1 MFSLFIFSNLIIYYL
16 GGTDFYEY
24 AHKILQKGKKEWWMI
39 NTLYYTL
46 SIAHKM
52 VWGQIKRGTKQCNV
66 YIEWHGIL
74 TKIQA

>member
-1 MFSLFIFSNLIIYYL
+1 
-16 GGTDFYEY
+16 
-24 AHKILQKGKKEWWMI
+24 MI